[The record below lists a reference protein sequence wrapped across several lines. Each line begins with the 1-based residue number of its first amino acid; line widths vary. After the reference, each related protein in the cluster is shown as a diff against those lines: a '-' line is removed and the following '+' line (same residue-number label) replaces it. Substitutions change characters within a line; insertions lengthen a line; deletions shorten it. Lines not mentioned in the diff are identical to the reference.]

1 VIVRVRAVAQAFPCG
16 MCVGFALAVTVL
28 SYSACVKAQPPTDT
42 GGTVTPTSPSSS
54 PSPPSTPASFSYE
67 QDLKPVFASDCVV
80 CHSGAKPSAGYAMTS
95 YAAVMK
101 DVKAGSAQS
110 KLVTTTQSNG
120 SMYRYFTGNRQ
131 AKADMVRHWVVDDK
145 AAQSR

>member
-1 VIVRVRAVAQAFPCG
+1 
-16 MCVGFALAVTVL
+16 
-28 SYSACVKAQPPTDT
+28 
-42 GGTVTPTSPSSS
+42 VTPTSPSSS
-54 PSPPSTPASFSYE
+54 PSPPSTPASLSYD
-67 QDLKPVFASDCVV
+67 QDLKPVFTSDCVV
-80 CHSGAKPSAGYAMTS
+80 CHSGSRPSAGYTMTS

-120 SMYRYFTGNRQ
+120 SMFRYFTGNRQ
-131 AKADMVRHWVVDDK
+131 AKADMVRRWIVDDK